1 MFTLIGLLLCSSSS
15 SVPLHVKLNQ
25 KYQLHSAHV
34 AALQWIIYES
44 KELAKNTDIIYEC
57 LLP

>member
-1 MFTLIGLLLCSSSS
+1 MFTLTGLLLCSS

-34 AALQWIIYES
+34 AALQWIIYE
-44 KELAKNTDIIYEC
+44 C